1 VESNPLYTNEI
12 GIGKGHICLTLR
24 AGARQMGI
32 FLLLNK
38 RFIIY
43 LRRDKI
49 LALLAN
55 IESRNLILILGSI
68 VELFLGFPAQR
79 HKVRDDAH

>member
-1 VESNPLYTNEI
+1 M
-12 GIGKGHICLTLR
+12 R
-24 AGARQMGI
+24 I
-32 FLLLNK
+32 FLLLN
-38 RFIIY
+38 RRIIIY

-68 VELFLGFPAQR
+68 LKLSPGFQAQR